1 MKTNELMA
9 KNLMDIVELNGWTA
23 YSVDEIL
30 LRLMADMGLTLANSQ
45 AVNKNGIGRVM
56 LGVATLLKKFEIED
70 ANYILM
76 IDDNKYIATDNV
88 VIENHRLIEEV
99 NQLVRAVNAGY
110 SNDVEDE
117 AIKVIRQLKA
127 VCALKNFIF
136 WDCVNIAIKGM

>member
-23 YSVDEIL
+23 YSVDEVL

-45 AVNKNGIGRVM
+45 TVNKNGIGRVM
-56 LGVATLLKKFEIED
+56 LGVATLLEKFEIED

-88 VIENHRLIEEV
+88 VIENHRLIEKV

-127 VCALKNFIF
+127 VCALKDFIF
-136 WDCVNIAIKGM
+136 WDCVNIAIKEM